1 MPSVIMLSVIMLRVV
16 MLSVIMLRVVMLSVV
31 MLNVVMQNDAAP
43 PQLGL
48 DLQTNV
54 LFQPKFSFS
63 KVNLD
68 DNNFLPSWGLYYK
81 FFMTVIYVFSQ

>member
-1 MPSVIMLSVIMLRVV
+1 
-16 MLSVIMLRVVMLSVV
+16 
-31 MLNVVMQNDAAP
+31 MLNAVNMNVAEP
-43 PQLGL
+43 PQLSL

-81 FFMTVIYVFSQ
+81 TFYGRNLRIL